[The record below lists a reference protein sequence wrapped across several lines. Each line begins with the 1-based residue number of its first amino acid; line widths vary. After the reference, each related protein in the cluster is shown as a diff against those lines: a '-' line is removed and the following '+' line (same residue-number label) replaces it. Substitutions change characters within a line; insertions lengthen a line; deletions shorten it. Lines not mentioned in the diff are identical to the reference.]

1 MNLYIK
7 NSKYFILN
15 TFYTRNSKKK
25 MTDWTDWLTMT
36 QTKQTVFTASVK
48 RKMDTYL
55 FITAKCTIL
64 SASWQQLKK
73 IKQYNT
79 SIPSIS
85 DVYGE
90 YKM

>member
-36 QTKQTVFTASVK
+36 QTQTDSVYRLGK
-48 RKMDTYL
+48 TCANHECFFKT
-55 FITAKCTIL
+55 L
-64 SASWQQLKK
+64 SVDMFVSVW
-73 IKQYNT
+73 
-79 SIPSIS
+79 
-85 DVYGE
+85 
-90 YKM
+90 